1 MNQQIAN
8 IIKAKIEGLDFVD
21 KIAGLVSTTY
31 MTMSDAEGAKVQKSF
46 PVACNVT
53 AEDCISGAYND
64 LCPNSKYRTVL
75 YFEDGG
81 VDFNAREGIWICYT
95 SHLRLVCW
103 INVGKYKADCCGDV
117 LSCTASADI
126 IKKILCAL
134 PSQPE
139 YIDPYSKVYPVVTS
153 QVIRNNSIFSAY
165 TFNEVVTQ
173 YLLSPFDFFALNI
186 ETTFCICT
194 EDCE

>member
-1 MNQQIAN
+1 M
-8 IIKAKIEGLDFVD
+8 IKARIEGLDFVD
-21 KIAGLVSTTY
+21 KIAGLVSVTY
-31 MTMSDAEGAKVQKSF
+31 MKIDDVQKSF
-46 PVACNVT
+46 PVACDVT

-81 VDFNAREGIWICYT
+81 VEFKSRSGIWTCFT

-117 LSCTASADI
+117 LSCSASADI
-126 IKKILCAL
+126 IKKIICAL
-134 PSQPE
+134 PAQPE
-139 YIDPYSKVYPVVTS
+139 NIDPYSKFYPVVTS
-153 QVIRNNSIFSAY
+153 QVIRSNSIFANYSY
-165 TFNEVVTQ
+165 NETQTQ
-173 YLLSPFDFFALNI
+173 YLMSPYDYFSLNI
-186 ETTFCICT
+186 ATDFCICM

>member
-8 IIKAKIEGLDFVD
+8 IIKAKIEGLDFID
-21 KIAGLVSTTY
+21 KITGLVSTTY
-31 MTMSDAEGAKVQKSF
+31 MTITDEENNKVQKSF
-46 PVACNVT
+46 PIACNTT

-64 LCPNSKYRTVL
+64 LCPDSKYRTVI

-81 VDFNAREGIWICYT
+81 VTFNGREGNFICYT
-95 SHLRLVCW
+95 SNLRLVCW
-103 INVGKYKADCCGDV
+103 INVGKYVAECCGEG
-117 LSCTASADI
+117 LTCTASADI

-139 YIDPYSKVYPVVTS
+139 YIDPYSKVYPVVMN
-153 QVIRNNSIFSAY
+153 QIVRDNSIFAAY
-165 TFNEVVTQ
+165 TYNELQTQ
-173 YLLSPFDFFALNI
+173 YLMAPYDYFALNI
-186 ETTFCICT
+186 DTTFCICT